1 MSTGRGCGMVRFVD
15 NLGRVVLPK
24 EMRASCGVE
33 VGSAVE
39 FIPLGRNE
47 GIAVKPRIEG
57 CEICGS
63 AEKENLI
70 VLNGRKLCRV
80 CLAAFNE
87 EAAKIAEPD
96 FTHDT

>member
-1 MSTGRGCGMVRFVD
+1 MSKGRGCGMVRFVD

-57 CEICGS
+57 CEVCGL
-63 AEKENLI
+63 AEEKELI
-70 VLNGRKLCRV
+70 VLNDRKICRS
-80 CLAAFNE
+80 CLAAFNM
-87 EAAKIAEPD
+87 EAAKNADPEITQDA
-96 FTHDT
+96 